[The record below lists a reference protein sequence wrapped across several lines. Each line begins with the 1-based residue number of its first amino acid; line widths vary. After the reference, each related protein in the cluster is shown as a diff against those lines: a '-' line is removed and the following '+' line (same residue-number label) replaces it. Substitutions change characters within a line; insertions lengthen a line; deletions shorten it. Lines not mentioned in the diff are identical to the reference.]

1 MMKKNCILLL
11 MLQKCMIENVIV
23 WKRASEGTVSC
34 SNATNEVCVCVC
46 VNIFDS
52 NFMSSYL
59 IRNSCLHL
67 EERVLINQNHMITSA
82 AQTVLRLNTP
92 TRVTDLSANH
102 TTAVWAPAYY
112 GMFSLQ
118 ILIRQLWQ
126 RHGKNAS
133 VGVCTKQQKNQMS
146 FQATF
151 LKILKG
157 TEPRRTWN

>member
-1 MMKKNCILLL
+1 MLLFEKEPVRELLAVL
-11 MLQKCMIENVIV
+11 MPQM
-23 WKRASEGTVSC
+23 R
-34 SNATNEVCVCVC
+34 CVCVC

-102 TTAVWAPAYY
+102 TTAV
-112 GMFSLQ
+112 
-118 ILIRQLWQ
+118 
-126 RHGKNAS
+126 
-133 VGVCTKQQKNQMS
+133 
-146 FQATF
+146 
-151 LKILKG
+151 
-157 TEPRRTWN
+157 